1 MRPKS
6 TDLRL
11 SDCKPILASNG
22 DILWYVT
29 DNTRPILYS
38 LNPYSEQVYLADA
51 KIPMILRTCWSA
63 ISWGFLYSVAEKRIH
78 DLGDLRVDLAVFRH
92 FTHNFDCL

>member
-1 MRPKS
+1 MVAMKLKNTRRCTICPCITYQNGNIIVRPKS

-38 LNPYSEQVYLADA
+38 LNPYSEQAYLADA
-51 KIPMILRTCWSA
+51 KIPMI
-63 ISWGFLYSVAEKRIH
+63 
-78 DLGDLRVDLAVFRH
+78 
-92 FTHNFDCL
+92 